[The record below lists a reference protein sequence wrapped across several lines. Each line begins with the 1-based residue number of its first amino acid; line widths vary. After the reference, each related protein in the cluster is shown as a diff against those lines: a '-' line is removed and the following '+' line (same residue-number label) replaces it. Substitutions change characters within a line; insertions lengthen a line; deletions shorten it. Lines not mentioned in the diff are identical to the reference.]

1 MFKNTKSSKKRVP
14 IDYTKRGFTEIKE
27 ELKSYIKR
35 YYPDTYKDFN
45 QSSFGS
51 MMLDL
56 VSYIGDQ
63 LHYYIDH
70 NANEANPMFA
80 KESENVMGHL
90 GPYGLKIRKSNSA
103 EVVNVYIPFP
113 GKTNG
118 VGIDESYRMVLSK
131 DSEYQTQGGNSFTQ
145 TADVV
150 VDALTADIIG
160 HRTNEDG
167 SKLSYYLLKVPVPVK
182 SGRIKEFSVEVG
194 DARKFLKIEIPDSDI
209 TEIISIKD
217 SEGNLYTEVDN
228 LSNDVILTPI
238 VDRASLATKTGEIKT
253 RMKSVPVPR
262 RFIVEQGI
270 NRTFVIFGYGSD
282 SDLSTNSLVDPSKPL
297 LKVEGKQSISTPK
310 QNPYNVFTSNAL
322 GIAPQNTTLTITY
335 RSNTSTNTNAA
346 VGTLNQVVSPVIKF
360 LNEERLDVTKLD
372 YIRENVEVYNE
383 NPINGF
389 VSVPNTEELKR
400 RYLGNYSAQGRAV
413 TMNDYIS
420 SVYSLSLIHI

>member
-194 DARKFLKIEIPDSDI
+194 DARKFLKIEIP
-209 TEIISIKD
+209 
-217 SEGNLYTEVDN
+217 L
-228 LSNDVILTPI
+228 
-238 VDRASLATKTGEIKT
+238 
-253 RMKSVPVPR
+253 
-262 RFIVEQGI
+262 
-270 NRTFVIFGYGSD
+270 
-282 SDLSTNSLVDPSKPL
+282 
-297 LKVEGKQSISTPK
+297 
-310 QNPYNVFTSNAL
+310 
-322 GIAPQNTTLTITY
+322 
-335 RSNTSTNTNAA
+335 
-346 VGTLNQVVSPVIKF
+346 
-360 LNEERLDVTKLD
+360 
-372 YIRENVEVYNE
+372 
-383 NPINGF
+383 
-389 VSVPNTEELKR
+389 
-400 RYLGNYSAQGRAV
+400 
-413 TMNDYIS
+413 
-420 SVYSLSLIHI
+420 